1 MVLRMVFVLCSICGE
16 PSVTGDASCRVCDSD
31 DRRAVPGPV
40 VDATSEER
48 LVESVDQTLQSLDR
62 MRAMGTRKPHRA
74 PFSQRQRA
82 LRVRL
87 ETQRG
92 ELTARIRGDHA
103 QASGG
108 GYRRALG
115 RAERELDRSL

>member
-1 MVLRMVFVLCSICGE
+1 MMVSVLCSICGE
-16 PSVTGDASCRVCDSD
+16 PSVTGEASCRVCDSD
-31 DRRAVPGPV
+31 DRRAVSGPIV
-40 VDATSEER
+40 EATSEER
-48 LVESVDQTLQSLDR
+48 LVKSVDQTLQSLDR
-62 MRAMGTRKPHRA
+62 MRATWTRRPYRA
-74 PFSQRQRA
+74 PFSERQRA

-87 ETQRG
+87 EAQRG

-115 RAERELDRSL
+115 RVERELDRSL